1 MSAQQAKYKISLIV
15 ADKNTYLFLIFVG
28 RKELIAAVKNTFL
41 LSRFDI
47 LRDKYIKWVDAL
59 ASLELW

>member
-28 RKELIAAVKNTFL
+28 RKELIAADKNTFL

-47 LRDKYIKWVDAL
+47 LRDKYIK
-59 ASLELW
+59 

>member
-28 RKELIAAVKNTFL
+28 RKELIAADKNTFL